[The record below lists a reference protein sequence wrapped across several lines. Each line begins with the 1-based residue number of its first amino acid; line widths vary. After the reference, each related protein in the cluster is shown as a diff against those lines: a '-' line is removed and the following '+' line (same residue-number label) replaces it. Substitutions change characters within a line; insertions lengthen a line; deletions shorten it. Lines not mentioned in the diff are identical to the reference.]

1 MINKLGSI
9 SNSRRKQMDNKKYY
23 VSDKR
28 KFLQYGVAQDIKPD
42 LHFRFDDDYI
52 KGIEWFNSGLSLEDA
67 SEELRN
73 NNSFCKG
80 YARGEFESI
89 QKKKLYDTGVEYFEN
104 GVVVEKLPKIY
115 KDNEIFMNGYNDAAN
130 GRHR

>member
-9 SNSRRKQMDNKKYY
+9 SNSRRKEMDNKKYF
-23 VSDKR
+23 VKDKR
-28 KFLQYGVAQDIKPD
+28 TALQYGVAQDIKPD
-42 LHFRFDDDYI
+42 THFRFDDDFI
-52 KGIEWFNSGLSLEDA
+52 KGIEWFNSGLSLDDA

-89 QKKKLYDTGVEYFEN
+89 QKKKLYDTGVEFFEK
-104 GVVVEKLPKIY
+104 GVVIEEIPKNY
-115 KDNEIFMNGYNDAAN
+115 RDNEIFMDGYNDAKN
-130 GRHR
+130 SKHR